1 MHLNNEKPKFNV
13 CAYCFC
19 FINLFS
25 VGCVIWFIQYDSA
38 EESHIN
44 TISPTPTVSP
54 EPKKAIVE
62 VIVQPWYGVID
73 LANGY
78 GIEVEPSNTDELL
91 FSEDE
96 ISLRINVMLEEW
108 VI

>member
-1 MHLNNEKPKFNV
+1 MKNQNSMFALIVF
-13 CAYCFC
+13 ASL
-19 FINLFS
+19 IFS
-25 VGCVIWFIQYDSA
+25 VLVVLFGSLNYDSA